1 MTINNEEKPELDIK
15 NVFHWPR
22 SFRKGDR
29 VVTSFKVEN
38 KGHVSARK
46 LKVILLV
53 NDKQKN
59 KVEDINI
66 PVSGFADIK
75 LPWIAE
81 KGKNDIRILVR

>member
-1 MTINNEEKPELDIK
+1 MIKEEKPNLGIK

-38 KGHVSARK
+38 KGNISARK
-46 LKVILLV
+46 LKVVLYV
-53 NDKQKN
+53 NDEQKN

-66 PVSGFADIK
+66 PGSGYADIK

-81 KGKNDIRILVR
+81 RGKNDIKIIVR